1 MSAVPPNNKNNSNNF
16 TSNSKISS
24 MQTLVVHHSQSPSQK
39 TINYQGSTNQPLIKF
54 SNLSTHLK
62 HPLYQEIQ
70 KKIDVEDLEE
80 RMKVRKLSRFINDT
94 TYQCLSQLKKKIKE
108 QKQIHQKS
116 PKHNQYS
123 HKGFHKIE
131 SSVNHTL

>member
-1 MSAVPPNNKNNSNNF
+1 MHDPNDYISAVQPGNNKNNF
-16 TSNSKISS
+16 TSNSKLSS
-24 MQTLVVHHSQSPSQK
+24 MQALVVHHSSQSPSQK
-39 TINYQGSTNQPLIKF
+39 TINYQGGSGNNQPTIKF

-62 HPLYQEIQ
+62 HDLYQEIQ

-108 QKQIHQKS
+108 
-116 PKHNQYS
+116 
-123 HKGFHKIE
+123 
-131 SSVNHTL
+131 